1 MVSNQSPAHTSD
13 WTRHSSI
20 APDGL
25 ELALYEYQYSP
36 NTTPTDRPVFLLI
49 HGLGQNQLAYSRGP
63 LPRILAER
71 GAKVFIGELRDHGSS
86 ERSLTGQHAPTNLS
100 TLLNFDLPTLIR
112 QTCELSE
119 VERVHYVGHS
129 MGGILGYA
137 LLQSNHRIASLTTL
151 AAPVYLGSDRPVLRS
166 TARLAQP
173 FLKRLPSS
181 RIPLDVILRHLASV
195 VSAPTNRRPWNKL
208 NSLWRLGHP
217 DAADREILKE
227 ILRNAHSLPKSLL
240 LDCVELATGGTSQI
254 GSVRLSRAIDRATQ
268 PIAAVVAQ
276 DDIFAG
282 PRSVQP
288 IMNGTKLRRIVVLPR
303 SGHIDITL
311 GRYSEY
317 ILEQVWSMLTTEA

>member
-1 MVSNQSPAHTSD
+1 MVSSHSPTNSSD
-13 WTRHSSI
+13 WEIHPSI
-20 APDGL
+20 TPDGL
-25 ELALYEYQYSP
+25 RLALYEYKGEQSEGQV
-36 NTTPTDRPVFLLI
+36 DRPVFLLI
-49 HGLGQNQLAYSRGP
+49 HGLGQNRLAFSRGP
-63 LPRILAER
+63 LPRMLAAR
-71 GAKVFIGELRDHGSS
+71 GAQVFLGELREHGAS
-86 ERSLTGQHAPTNLS
+86 ERSNPGQHAPTNLE
-100 TLLNFDLPTLIR
+100 TLLNFDLPTLIAK
-112 QTCELSE
+112 TCEIAR
-119 VERVHYVGHS
+119 VESVHYMGHS

-151 AAPVYLGSDRPVLRS
+151 AAPVHLGSDRPVLRS

-173 FLKRLPSS
+173 FLKRLPNS
-181 RIPLDVILRHLASV
+181 RIPLDVILRRLASV
-195 VSAPTNRRPWNKL
+195 VSAPPNRRPWNKL
-208 NSLWRLGHP
+208 NNLWRLGHP

-240 LDCVELATGGTSQI
+240 LNCVDLATGGVSQI
-254 GSVRLSRAIDRATQ
+254 GTVRLTRAIDRATQ

-288 IMNGTKLRRIVVLPR
+288 IMNGTKLRRIIVLPR

-317 ILEQVWSMLTTEA
+317 MLDQVWSMLTTEA